1 MKIDFLTSNTDV
13 LTPPTRQ
20 KRTVI
25 PRSVQN
31 LAEQHWLESTI
42 LEPAI
47 MKACKCRNNEE
58 VIPKRLQV
66 CTDNEQ
72 YENFRDQ
79 FGMEIRNIMKDIS
92 EQHLTKLNRK
102 PDSSNKLR
110 LTEYFSNYQEM
121 FPSLSW
127 YLRLKPAEVKQ
138 MHDHT
143 TGLCYNCEAAK
154 HNYATLKQ
162 VLKTKCDCRTSECD
176 EFVCQ
181 CGAVW
186 DPDMVCDCKC
196 DCDSC
201 HNCKV
206 RISSTKC
213 LM

>member
-1 MKIDFLTSNTDV
+1 MKIDFLTSKTDV
-13 LTPPTRQ
+13 LTPLTRQ

-47 MKACKCRNNEE
+47 MRARKCRNNEE

-66 CTDNEQ
+66 CTDNKQ
-72 YENFRDQ
+72 YLNFRDQ

-92 EQHLTKLNRK
+92 EQNLTKLNRK
-102 PDSSNKLR
+102 PDSNNKLR
-110 LTEYFSNYQEM
+110 LTKYFSNYQDM

-127 YLRLKPAEVKQ
+127 YLRLKPAEVKP

-154 HNYATLKQ
+154 HNYATLSD
-162 VLKTKCDCRTSECD
+162 L
-176 EFVCQ
+176 
-181 CGAVW
+181 
-186 DPDMVCDCKC
+186 
-196 DCDSC
+196 
-201 HNCKV
+201 
-206 RISSTKC
+206 
-213 LM
+213 